1 MVKGE
6 SLSEFALYPQLYV
19 PIIINLTLLELYI
32 MLGAVLFSYWEG
44 WDLSSA
50 SYFTFITLSTV
61 GYGDMVPGNAI
72 LVSDDNGTGTI
83 TMFICILYIVL
94 GE

>member
-1 MVKGE
+1 
-6 SLSEFALYPQLYV
+6 
-19 PIIINLTLLELYI
+19 

-44 WDLSSA
+44 WGITSS

-72 LVSDDNGTGTI
+72 LVSDDDGTGTI
-83 TMFICILYIVL
+83 TMFISIIYIVL
-94 GE
+94 GELFTFTIIIYGMTLS